1 MSNAPEIFN
10 GTSISAGHVGDAANN
25 ALNTRTVQLT
35 PNGDT
40 GDAQTVDIQVLDADG
55 KPLRAVTRIEIRLFQ
70 ATMIEALAAAWTMA
84 ETGAG
89 TVVSTTANAA
99 LVLDTDA
106 NGQAQVTI
114 TDVATG
120 TTATLYAKAKAL
132 NVSSAETLTAIAF
145 AT

>member
-1 MSNAPEIFN
+1 MNEKFN
-10 GTSISAGHVGDAANN
+10 GTALAASHIGDAAND
-25 ALNTRTVQLT
+25 ALDIREVQLT

-40 GDAQTVDIQVLDADG
+40 GNAQTVDIQVLDAAG
-55 KPLRAVTRIEIRLFQ
+55 KPLKAVTRVEVRLFE
-70 ATMIEALAAAWTMA
+70 ATMIESAAAAWTMA

>member
-1 MSNAPEIFN
+1 
-10 GTSISAGHVGDAANN
+10 
-25 ALNTRTVQLT
+25 
-35 PNGDT
+35 
-40 GDAQTVDIQVLDADG
+40 
-55 KPLRAVTRIEIRLFQ
+55 
-70 ATMIEALAAAWTMA
+70 MIESAAAAWTMA

-120 TTATLYAKAKAL
+120 TTATLYAKAKAF
-132 NVSSAETLTAIAF
+132 NVSSRETLTVITF
-145 AT
+145 TT